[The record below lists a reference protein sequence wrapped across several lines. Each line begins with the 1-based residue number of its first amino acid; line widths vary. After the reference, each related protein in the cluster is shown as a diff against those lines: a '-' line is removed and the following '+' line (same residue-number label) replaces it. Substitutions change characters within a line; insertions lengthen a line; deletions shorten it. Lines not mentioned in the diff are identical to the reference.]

1 MDVYLRFLLLGLFVY
16 EIITIFYSYLNFNLW
31 TNFSLMV
38 LFSCFVSV
46 IAYYGGGLS
55 KNERKFI
62 NLIVWNKLASKKIVN
77 NNLKK
82 VE

>member
-1 MDVYLRFLLLGLFVY
+1 
-16 EIITIFYSYLNFNLW
+16 
-31 TNFSLMV
+31 MV